1 MTITTTPAIPAL
13 VQQKLEAFER
23 LQPEFEACFQFV
35 QDVHG
40 QQRFASFPVAFT
52 VRYLHSLWICEHKS
66 RLLSVF
72 QTIKEYEGKTCLE
85 LLRHW
90 QGDENTADVVAFLQ
104 RKLDMLPFA
113 DLTRQ
118 VQAARYARTDDGLAS
133 RLMHGRAVLLNRGV
147 NLMMAL
153 DALFALPQ
161 EELLQQVR
169 TACEQYGHTPDQ
181 IARQLQEED
190 SPLYSYVPH
199 QMLAQR
205 NMRVMNA
212 LGVNVLRK
220 PADLPGQRTWRVVPS
235 TEPLS
240 PFAEQVVS
248 GYIELTAPLHNNLK
262 VDPFIDRPEQSHS
275 GTV

>member
-1 MTITTTPAIPAL
+1 MTTTPAIPTL

-23 LQPEFEACFQFV
+23 LQPEFEACFQFM

-40 QQRFASFPVAFT
+40 QQRFTSFPVAFT

-72 QTIKEYEGKTCLE
+72 QTIKEYEGRTCLE
-85 LLRHW
+85 LLRYW

-104 RKLDMLPFA
+104 HKLDMLPFA

-118 VQAARYARTDDGLAS
+118 MQAARFARTNDGLVS
-133 RLMHGRAVLLNRGV
+133 RLTHGREILLNRGI
-147 NLMMAL
+147 NLMTAL

-169 TACEQYGHTPDQ
+169 AACAEFGHTPEQ
-181 IARQLQEED
+181 ITLQLQEED

-199 QMLAQR
+199 QVLAQR

-212 LGVNVLRK
+212 LGINVLQK
-220 PADLPGQRTWRVVPS
+220 PADLPGQRTWRVVPPS
-235 TEPLS
+235 EPLS
-240 PFAEQVVS
+240 PFAEQVVP
-248 GYIELTAPLHNNLK
+248 GYLELTAPLHNNLK
-262 VDPFIDRPEQSHS
+262 ADRFTDRPERSHS